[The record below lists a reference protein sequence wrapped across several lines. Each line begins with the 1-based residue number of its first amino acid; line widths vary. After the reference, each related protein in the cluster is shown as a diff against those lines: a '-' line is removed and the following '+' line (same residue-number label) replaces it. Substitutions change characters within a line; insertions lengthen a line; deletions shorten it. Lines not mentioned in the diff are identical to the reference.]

1 METFEYRKKCDWQ
14 CFDHLLDTRMI
25 WPCIC
30 NKIGEMQWKQLEFA
44 SKNVSSDPDV
54 RKRRHLHEPLL
65 HCLYEIII
73 EMRGIGRLLNL
84 CQIQT
89 SNVEFSLI
97 SLPDHPFCLIF
108 WILNKNSLKNF
119 VNEDGG
125 TGARPGGGPLTV
137 GGNGDGVHFALGNGI
152 GGGARGKTPASYATE
167 ASSRQTQHRH
177 S

>member
-1 METFEYRKKCDWQ
+1 MPSWKPLNIEINCDWQ
-14 CFDHLLDTRMI
+14 CFDNLLEFRMI

-30 NKIGEMQWKQLEFA
+30 NKIGEMQWTQFEFA

-65 HCLYEIII
+65 HRLYEIII

-97 SLPDHPFCLIF
+97 SLPDHPFCLVF
-108 WILNKNSLKNF
+108 WILNKNRWKILSTK
-119 VNEDGG
+119 
-125 TGARPGGGPLTV
+125 TGAR
-137 GGNGDGVHFALGNGI
+137 
-152 GGGARGKTPASYATE
+152 ARAQAVDHLLLVVTGMEYILHLVTE
-167 ASSRQTQHRH
+167 
-177 S
+177 